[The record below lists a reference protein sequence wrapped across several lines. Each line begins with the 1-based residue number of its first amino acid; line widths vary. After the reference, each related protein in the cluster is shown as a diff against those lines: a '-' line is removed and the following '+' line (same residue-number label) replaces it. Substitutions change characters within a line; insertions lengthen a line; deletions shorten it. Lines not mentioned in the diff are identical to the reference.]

1 LGFRPASLD
10 ALNFLLADMRGALGP
25 YRNVFLVTQRHW
37 SQARVGLVTTIAG
50 LLGLV
55 FQAPAGALIDASRAK
70 RGLTVAS
77 LAVLGLGG
85 AVIFALPRFWP
96 VLLANTAIAAV
107 GDVFGPAVAA
117 MTLGLYPAAALA
129 RRLGCNAARRLGC
142 NTAALAR
149 RLKRN
154 TAALARRLGCNAAAL
169 ARRLGCKAAA
179 LARRMGRNAAF
190 DHAGNLAVAALAGL
204 VGWAFSQRAVFLL
217 APAFAVLAAGVTLSI
232 PAGAIDHDRARG
244 GDPALDDGRPSWRVL
259 LARRPLVV
267 FGCAALLIA
276 DVMRGTGRY
285 NLAQGAVATMQGI
298 GASLS
303 GVIAGEIVDH
313 AGYGAAFLT
322 AGGIA
327 GAALVLLAVALPE
340 TAGRVAG

>member
-1 LGFRPASLD
+1 
-10 ALNFLLADMRGALGP
+10 MRGALGP

-77 LAVLGLGG
+77 LALLGLGG

-117 MTLGLYPAAALA
+117 MTLGLYPA
-129 RRLGCNAARRLGC
+129 
-142 NTAALAR
+142 
-149 RLKRN
+149 
-154 TAALARRLGCNAAAL
+154 AALARRLGCNAAAL

-303 GVIAGEIVDH
+303 GVIAGGIVDH

>member
-25 YRNVFLVTQRHW
+25 YRNGFLVTQRHW

-77 LAVLGLGG
+77 LALLGLGG

-129 RRLGCNAARRLGC
+129 RRLGRDA
-142 NTAALAR
+142 
-149 RLKRN
+149 
-154 TAALARRLGCNAAAL
+154 
-169 ARRLGCKAAA
+169 
-179 LARRMGRNAAF
+179 ARRMGRNAAF